1 MEKKVSVIA
10 VIGHYLPKNLTIS
23 HFRGP
28 EEGETVLT
36 GEPFVQPLTS
46 IVV

>member
-23 HFRGP
+23 HFRGL
-28 EEGETVLT
+28 EEARRC
-36 GEPFVQPLTS
+36 
-46 IVV
+46 